1 MPTKIKQ
8 APLWGRIGTGLGQGL
23 ASQIPKE
30 IENYRHAS
38 GLRDLAESSQGL
50 SPTQFLA
57 KVGSVYGM
65 TPQEIESFTEL
76 AKTQNTRNAYTNPQ
90 NRGQQPNQTIA
101 PKSSPD
107 FRDIDFANLA
117 KANNKNQQN
126 QTENVQRQ
134 IQQSQNAPQGNFP
147 EGQPQIV
154 EQNPLNNKFLPAI
167 PWTPEQKQEEIGR
180 VWDQHPY
187 LTFPE
192 VSQIASDN
200 ERRYIESPEAY
211 QKQQAYLEQQE
222 DKVNQEVE
230 SQLRKKLHIPANE
243 PIFSKLPGESQNRVE
258 RGVSNELRR
267 NPNANV
273 KDLVNKWTDRA
284 LFNEKQ
290 KSELQK
296 ISNRSFDEKIS
307 PSKREANL
315 DKLKSISKSFHEF
328 GNSEE
333 YYNSLKKDFG
343 LSPEGA
349 ASIAY
354 PLSKQ
359 SENYIRTIKPSNAEN
374 AYSNPV
380 KYANDLV
387 DYLTREDS
395 LLSIAKN
402 IKSKDPFFDIRAFLS
417 EVRSIEDQLG
427 LTDQQKLEL
436 NTRGTDDIFPNWG
449 DIFLFPKGGRGL

>member
-1 MPTKIKQ
+1 MVFDAKKYNKEYKKKHKE
-8 APLWGRIGTGLGQGL
+8 RI
-23 ASQIPKE
+23 AKYAKE
-30 IENYRHAS
+30 Y
-38 GLRDLAESSQGL
+38 
-50 SPTQFLA
+50 FL
-57 KVGSVYGM
+57 
-65 TPQEIESFTEL
+65 
-76 AKTQNTRNAYTNPQ
+76 Q
-90 NRGQQPNQTIA
+90 NR
-101 PKSSPD
+101 
-107 FRDIDFANLA
+107 
-117 KANNKNQQN
+117 
-126 QTENVQRQ
+126 
-134 IQQSQNAPQGNFP
+134 
-147 EGQPQIV
+147 
-154 EQNPLNNKFLPAI
+154 
-167 PWTPEQKQEEIGR
+167 EI
-180 VWDQHPY
+180 
-187 LTFPE
+187 
-192 VSQIASDN
+192 I
-200 ERRYIESPEAY
+200 
-211 QKQQAYLEQQE
+211 
-222 DKVNQEVE
+222 
-230 SQLRKKLHIPANE
+230 
-243 PIFSKLPGESQNRVE
+243 
-258 RGVSNELRR
+258 
-267 NPNANV
+267 NANAR
-273 KDLVNKWTDRA
+273 KNYHENKERKLEYA
-284 LFNEKQ
+284 RLYREKKKQ

-315 DKLKSISKSFHEF
+315 DKLKSISKSFKEF

-427 LTDQQKLEL
+427 LTAQQKLEL